1 MNRKIVIIC
10 TVFAI
15 LLLGGTGYGFYKL
28 FSSDSEGDQV
38 ADTRGDAILAVPS
51 DAILIYDYASFGHL
65 RMDLLDDSSP
75 LKKFVEIIPGDL
87 KNQGAIISIHYP
99 SKNTI
104 APLFVISVKDEDERV
119 ELKDLISDYCSGVIN
134 KKYSGITIGKAVIP
148 AVSYSFYGNYLIA
161 SPSHILVE
169 SSIRHL
175 ENRTS
180 IADNPLY
187 QKGAKSVGGDV
198 VLHINHQ
205 NGGKFF
211 SGAVNYDYL
220 GKAQFFSSFAS
231 WSSFVIKSEDASIS
245 GVGKHINTKDEANF
259 SNIFVDQKGGTS
271 DIFDLLPHSTEYV
284 ITLPFSDEQGYLDLY
299 SNYLE
304 AIKKIND
311 YNYLNIMA
319 QRRLEE
325 KLSTREWFEKLS
337 VEEVAVASL
346 SDTKGGERMTFVKM
360 KDPQKM
366 EWREGYLG
374 VLLGDFFTPTYED
387 TCALIDEW
395 IVLGSKRMTKKLS
408 EQRANELY
416 FSLGMYLDQTSAA
429 PILKGDG
436 AITGVVNMAKCA
448 DSLAKYFKKVYSAP
462 LIDGFGEYNFNF
474 LTFTMGQDGGEIV
487 SSFDWFA
494 ENMAVLPQPP
504 VAEAV
509 TSDVKAVYD
518 ETVVAVP
525 EGPFEVKNFVNG
537 KKNYLQ
543 QMSDHK
549 IRLLDD
555 KKRGVWT
562 IPFESPLCGYV
573 GQVDHFKNN
582 KLQMIFC
589 SEDRLYMLDRLGR
602 WVRPYPVK
610 LGKNVLLGPKVYD
623 FDKNRNYTLMVLHTD
638 NTIGLYDMSG
648 KPVDSWSSV
657 PLSEKIKS
665 LPEMLEVEGSRYW
678 VIRTGY
684 QTVICNENGIPVS
697 EFTRKKRLS
706 PETLIERVTGKEVLV
721 TNVEGK
727 SMVLN
732 LQTGVMKKK

>member
-10 TVFAI
+10 TVFAL
-15 LLLGGTGYGFYKL
+15 LLLGGIGYGFYSL
-28 FSSDSEGDQV
+28 FSSDQESGQV

-51 DAILIYDYASFGHL
+51 DAILIYDYASLDHL
-65 RMDLLDDSSP
+65 SVDMLGENTP
-75 LKKFVEIIPGDL
+75 LKRFVEIISGDY

-104 APLFVISVKDEDERV
+104 APLLVLSVKDEDVRS
-119 ELKDLISDYCSGVIN
+119 ELKDVISDYCSGVIN
-134 KKYSGITIGKAVIP
+134 KKYSGITIGKAVVP
-148 AVSYSFYGNYLIA
+148 AISYSFYGNYLIA

-169 SSIRHL
+169 SSLRHL

-187 QKGAKSVGGDV
+187 QRGVKGVSGDI

-205 NGGKFF
+205 NIGKFF

-220 GKAQFFSSFAS
+220 GKATFFSSFAS
-231 WSSFVIKSEDASIS
+231 WSSFVIEPYNASIS
-245 GVGKHINTKDEANF
+245 GVGNHINTKDEANF
-259 SNIFVDQKGGTS
+259 SNIFLNQRGGAS
-271 DIFDLLPHSTEYV
+271 NIFDLLPHNTEYV
-284 ITLPFSDEQGYLDLY
+284 VALNWSDEKGYLDLY
-299 SNYLE
+299 KDYLE

-311 YNYLNIMA
+311 YNYLNAMA
-319 QRRLEE
+319 QKRLGD
-325 KLSTREWFEKLS
+325 KLSPREWFEKLS
-337 VEEVAVASL
+337 VEEMAVASL
-346 SDTKGGERMTFVKM
+346 SDTKGGERMTFLKM

-374 VLLGDFFTPTYED
+374 VLLGDFFTPTGED

-395 IVLGSKRMTKKLS
+395 IVLGSKRMTKKLA
-408 EQRANELY
+408 EQRGNELY
-416 FSLGMYLDQTSAA
+416 FSLGMYLEQTSAA
-429 PILKGDG
+429 KVLKGDG
-436 AITGVVNMAKCA
+436 VITGVVNMAKCA
-448 DSLAKYFKKVYSAP
+448 DSLDKWFKKVYSAP
-462 LIDGFGEYNFNF
+462 IINNFKENNFNF
-474 LTFTMGQDGGEIV
+474 LTFSLGQNGGKMV
-487 SSFDWFA
+487 SSFDWYA

-504 VAEAV
+504 VSEAV
-509 TSDVKAVYD
+509 TSVAKAVYD
-518 ETVVAVP
+518 ETVVAVSK
-525 EGPFEVKNFVNG
+525 GPFEVKNFLNG
-537 KKNYLQ
+537 TKNYLQ
-543 QMSDHK
+543 QMGDHK

-562 IPFESPLCGYV
+562 IPFESALCGYV

-582 KLQMIFC
+582 KLQMVFC
-589 SEDRLYMLDRLGR
+589 SGDRLYMLDRLGR
-602 WVRPYPVK
+602 WVKPYPVK

-648 KPVDSWSSV
+648 KPIDSWSSV
-657 PLSEKIKS
+657 SLGEKIKS
-665 LPEMLEVEGSRYW
+665 MPELVEIEGDRYW

-684 QTVICNENGIPVS
+684 QTIICNENGIPVS
-697 EFTRKKRLS
+697 EFTRKRRLS
-706 PETLIERVTGKEVLV
+706 AETPIERLSGKEVLV
-721 TNVEGK
+721 TNVEGR